1 MKISYHWLKEY
12 IPISLKPAQLAERF
26 SMLGLEVEGLEDLGA
41 KYERFVVGEV
51 LERLKHPNADKLT
64 VCRVNIGRETLEI
77 VCGAPNVAPGQKVPV
92 ALVGAT
98 VPRDQHDPEGKPF
111 VLGRAKIRGVESNGM
126 ICSEYELGLGDDTQG
141 IMVLDESAKVGVPLA
156 RHLGASD
163 VIYDLEITANRGDW
177 LSHIGIAREAQSI
190 VKKKA
195 ALPKIRLHESSVPVG
210 KHATVRILDP
220 QKCPRYTCRVLRNVA
235 VSPSPR
241 WLQDRLTAVGIRPI
255 NNVVDVTNY
264 VLMETGQP
272 LHAFDYDTLAGHT
285 IVVQCAKDGERFTT
299 LDGKERVLN
308 SEILMIC
315 DGDKRVAVAGVM
327 GGANTEISDRTTTVL
342 LESANFEPGAVRRT
356 SKFLGLSTDAS
367 QRFERGVDV
376 EMTVYA
382 VNRVAQLLQELAGA
396 EVLKGIIDV
405 YPRKA
410 RLKRVRM
417 RVSRANAVLG
427 TSISRQDMVSYLRW
441 LELQPVAQTKDA
453 VTFAIPTCRYDLA
466 EEIDLIEEV
475 ARIYG
480 YDKIET
486 KTRTTVDFSKPLA
499 LEVLP
504 DLLRSYL
511 VGAGF
516 NEMLTYSLQ
525 DQASGHLGGEPAV
538 EVLNPVS
545 IEASILRT
553 SLIPGAL
560 KVVQNNRSHGQKD
573 LRLFEIGNVFKLSGS
588 TPSENL
594 EAYNEEERL
603 IILLT
608 GASAPTHFSS
618 GGRAVDFLDVKGE
631 AEALLA
637 KFCLDKYR
645 FISYDNASAL
655 IESALGVEI
664 NGSYAGFLGKITKS
678 IAEKFD
684 IDDDV
689 FVVELRTSAIQLS
702 WSGERKLRPLP
713 RFPSVRRDLAFIVDS
728 TMPQEAVE
736 RAIREAGGTLLS
748 GLVLFDLYAGEQIGG
763 GKKSLAYAL
772 EFQPHDRTLTDGEVD
787 EIVGGIVGHVG
798 STCRAVLR
806 SLST

>member
-26 SMLGLEVEGLEDLGA
+26 SMLGLEVEGLEDLAA
-41 KYERFVVGEV
+41 KYEKFVVGKV
-51 LERLKHPNADKLT
+51 VERLKHPNADKLT
-64 VCRVNIGRETLEI
+64 LCKVDIGREVLQI
-77 VCGAPNVAPGQKVPV
+77 VCGAPNVAPGQKVAV

-98 VPRDQHDPEGKPF
+98 IPRDQHDPEGKPF
-111 VLGRAKIRGVESNGM
+111 VLGRAKIRGIESNGM
-126 ICSEYELGLGDDTQG
+126 ICSEYELGLGEDTQG
-141 IMVLDESAKVGVPLA
+141 IMVLDQSAVVGVAFA

-163 VIYDLEITANRGDW
+163 VIFDLEITANRGDW
-177 LSHIGIAREAQSI
+177 LSHIGIAREAQAI

-195 ALPKIRLHESSVPVG
+195 TLPKIRLHESSVPAA
-210 KHATVRILDP
+210 KHATIKILDP
-220 QKCPRYTCRVLRNVA
+220 QKCRRYSCRVLRNV
-235 VSPSPR
+235 SIGPSPR
-241 WLQDRLTAVGIRPI
+241 WLQERLTAVGIRPI
-255 NNVVDVTNY
+255 NNVVDATNY

-285 IVVQCAKDGERFTT
+285 IVVQCAKDGEKFTT
-299 LDGKERVLN
+299 LDGKERVLS

-315 DGDKRVAVAGVM
+315 DGEKRVAVAGVM

-342 LESANFEPGAVRRT
+342 LESANFEPSAVRRA

-376 EMTVYA
+376 GMTVYA

-405 YPRKA
+405 YPRKGRA
-410 RLKRVRM
+410 KSVRM
-417 RVSRANAVLG
+417 RIPRANTVLG
-427 TSISRQDMVSYLRW
+427 TSISKQDMVSCLKR
-441 LELQPVAQTKDA
+441 LDIRPVRQTKDA
-453 VTFAIPTCRYDLA
+453 VTFAIPSCRYDLA

-480 YDKIET
+480 YDKIQT

-511 VGAGF
+511 VGAGY

-525 DQASGHLGGEPAV
+525 DRVSGHLGGEAAI

-545 IEASILRT
+545 IEASVLRT

-560 KVVQNNRSHGQKD
+560 KVIQNNQSHGQKD
-573 LRLFEIGNVFKLSGS
+573 LRLFEIGNVFRLTGS
-588 TPSENL
+588 TSDESL

-603 IILLT
+603 IILLS
-608 GASAPTHFSS
+608 GAIASTHFSTS
-618 GGRAVDFLDVKGE
+618 GRTVDFLDIKGE

-655 IESALGVEI
+655 IESALAVEI
-664 NGSYAGFLGKITKS
+664 NGSYAGLLGKVTKS

-684 IDDDV
+684 IDNDV
-689 FVVELRTSAIQLS
+689 FVVELRTSAIQSS
-702 WSGERKLRPLP
+702 WSAERKLKPLP

-728 TMPQEAVE
+728 TTPSQAVE
-736 RAIREAGGTLLS
+736 GAIREAGGALLS

-772 EFQPHDRTLTDGEVD
+772 EFQPRDRTLTDGEVE
-787 EIVGGIVGHVG
+787 EIVGGIVRHVG
-798 STCRAVLR
+798 ATCRAVLR